1 MPPSPEPHSDRHG
14 RQRGGGG
21 FSPPAWLVWLQL
33 SFTTMLL
40 VLFVVLVAQSR
51 GQNRSM
57 QRLQQRLQSLENSRA
72 LERTAALEEQLRA
85 MLTRLQA
92 LERQGADLAAAQQ
105 RQRDLEEQLRQ
116 QQALLRRPPRQAP
129 LLEETP
135 REGPAAPPPAAPIS
149 P

>member
-1 MPPSPEPHSDRHG
+1 MPPSPEPHSDWHG

-21 FSPPAWLVWLQL
+21 YSQPAWLVWLQL
-33 SFTTMLL
+33 SLTTMLL

-57 QRLQQRLQSLENSRA
+57 QNLQQRLQSLENSRA
-72 LERTAALEEQLRA
+72 LERTAALEQQLRA
-85 MLTRLQA
+85 MLTRLQT
-92 LERQGADLAAAQQ
+92 LERQEAELAAARQ
-105 RQRDLEEQLRQ
+105 RQRDLEEQLHQ

-135 REGPAAPPPAAPIS
+135 REVPAPPPPAAPIS